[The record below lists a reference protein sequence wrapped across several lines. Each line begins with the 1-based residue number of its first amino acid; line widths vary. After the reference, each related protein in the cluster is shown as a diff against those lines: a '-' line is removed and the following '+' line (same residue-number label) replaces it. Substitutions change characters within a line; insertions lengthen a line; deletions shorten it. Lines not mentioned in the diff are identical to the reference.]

1 MCMYREKAMRRQ
13 NKKLAIYSSGKE
25 ASGESKAAEGS
36 YASLELTD
44 KLSILYLNYS
54 SPYQAIGLCDLI

>member
-13 NKKLAIYSSGKE
+13 NKNLAIYSSGKE

-36 YASLELTD
+36 HASLELTD
-44 KLSILYLNYS
+44 KLSILYLTI
-54 SPYQAIGLCDLI
+54 PHLIRQKGYVT